1 MENDLFET
9 IRQHYNGIDVKR
21 LKKRANGAKNEAAS
35 RLGLIPPIP
44 FIEWWRIM
52 NTPEYKKEIAYIY
65 TQISSCEKYVADD
78 LQTIINERAE
88 RSAEMQDFFINF
100 LVWLNKWCKEY
111 HELVEG
117 TEYDLQPMQ
126 AATDTAAALPD
137 RQPMQAAKPTN
148 PKILENPEIA
158 DLFER
163 LTVAGYCSKDGALYR
178 WDIEKGKALWAYM
191 VDEASDAKHLRP
203 SNDRIPWSLFAQAFT
218 NVDKAFIDYAKA
230 TVSKYGDIDE
240 YKPKGWQELQIIIL
254 S

>member
-9 IRQHYNGIDVKR
+9 IRQHYNGIDIKR

-44 FIEWWRIM
+44 FIEWWRIK
-52 NTPEYKKEIAYIY
+52 NAPEYKKEIAAIY
-65 TQISSCEKYVADD
+65 RQISSCEKYVADD
-78 LQTIINERAE
+78 LQTIINCPLYDSAE
-88 RSAEMQDFFINF
+88 RNNLFDF

-126 AATDTAAALPD
+126 AA
-137 RQPMQAAKPTN
+137 KPTT

-163 LTVAGYCSKDGALYR
+163 LAAAGYCCKDGALYR
-178 WDIEKGKALWAYM
+178 WDKEKALWAYM
-191 VDEASDAKHLRP
+191 VDEASDAKRLRP

-218 NVDKAFIDYAKA
+218 NVDNAFIDYAKV
-230 TVSKYGDIDE
+230 TVSKYTDKGDKLSYNDM
-240 YKPKGWQELQIIIL
+240 PKGWQEMQKIIL

>member
-1 MENDLFET
+1 MGNDLFET

-44 FIEWWRIM
+44 FIEWWRIK

-137 RQPMQAAKPTN
+137 SLKSDKAKRAF
-148 PKILENPEIA
+148 EIA
-158 DLFER
+158 KER
-163 LTVAGYCSKDGALYR
+163 GYISEGGNPYKWNLSTALLAYFVGRLLGDKVEYDTVAGKYR
-178 WDIEKGKALWAYM
+178 WRQNKSEILPTKTIEALF
-191 VDEASDAKHLRP
+191 DCK
-203 SNDRIPWSLFAQAFT
+203 
-218 NVDKAFIDYAKA
+218 NVGQSRYNNKLNNGF
-230 TVSKYGDIDE
+230 V
-240 YKPKGWQELQIIIL
+240 PKGAALIDDIINEL
-254 S
+254 

>member
-44 FIEWWRIM
+44 FIEWWRIK

-78 LQTIINERAE
+78 LQTIHKYDLYEGAE
-88 RSAEMQDFFINF
+88 REAERKDLFDF

-137 RQPMQAAKPTN
+137 SLKTDKAKRAF
-148 PKILENPEIA
+148 EIA
-158 DLFER
+158 KER
-163 LTVAGYCSKDGALYR
+163 GYIIEVGNHYKWNLSSKVLLAYFLGRLLGDKVEYDTVAGKYR
-178 WDIEKGKALWAYM
+178 WLQSEILPTKTIEALF
-191 VDEASDAKHLRP
+191 DCK
-203 SNDRIPWSLFAQAFT
+203 
-218 NVDKAFIDYAKA
+218 NVGQSRYNNKLNNGF
-230 TVSKYGDIDE
+230 V
-240 YKPKGWQELQIIIL
+240 PKGAALIDDIINKL
-254 S
+254 